1 MSSSISSSDRPP
13 RATRVAWS
21 WRRWLIVLVALAF
34 GGAAVLHLAVVLLD
48 PYATGRVTPFA
59 HFNVTTNVRMF
70 AHAGRVRNPAFD
82 AVITGNSRGFG
93 LESGRLSQ
101 ATGRRFVHLTLD
113 AAFPVDQLHM
123 VQLFATRRAGT
134 APMVLQVVDA
144 ENWCD
149 PLRGRTNYDM
159 PWWLYQGSNLTYL
172 QRILTLDSLGAALRR
187 ARIALGLAGDFGR
200 ADGYELWL
208 PRDTPEFRGK
218 MIATPPPAGGISAD
232 APFSNL
238 DDLAAAL
245 TRLEPK
251 SPVILFMPPVY
262 SGALPVAGSAAD
274 ARLKACKAR
283 LQQIAAQRPN
293 TSFVDARFDWPQT
306 RDPDNFIDAT
316 HYLDG
321 VAMPAE
327 ADLVAAIKRLDGK

>member
-1 MSSSISSSDRPP
+1 MNSSISSSDGLSHK
-13 RATRVAWS
+13 TRVAWS
-21 WRRWLIVLVALAF
+21 WRRWLVVLVALVF
-34 GGAAVLHLAVVLLD
+34 GGAALLHLAVVLLD
-48 PYATGRVTPFA
+48 PYATGRITPFA
-59 HFNVTTNVRMF
+59 HFNVTSNVRMF
-70 AHAGRVRNPAFD
+70 AHAGRMRNPAFD
-82 AVITGNSRGFG
+82 AVIAGNSRGFG

-113 AAFPVDQLHM
+113 AAFPVDQMRM
-123 VQLFATRRAGT
+123 VELFAKRHAGT

-144 ENWCD
+144 DNWCE
-149 PLRGRTNYDM
+149 PLRGRTPYDM
-159 PWWLYQGSNLTYL
+159 PWWLYEGSNLTYL
-172 QRILTLDSLGAALRR
+172 QRILTVESLGATVRR
-187 ARIALGLAGDFGR
+187 ARIALGLDGDFRR

-208 PRDTPEFRGK
+208 PKNTPELRQK
-218 MIATPPPAGGISAD
+218 MIAMPPPAGGASAD

-274 ARLKACKAR
+274 ARLKACKGR
-283 LQQIAAQRPN
+283 LQHIAAKRPN
-293 TSFVDARFDWPQT
+293 TTFVDARFERPQT
-306 RDPDNFIDAT
+306 RDPNNFIDAT
-316 HYLDG
+316 HYLDP
-321 VAMPAE
+321 VAIPTE